1 MHLDRKGFHKTTIGV
16 FTVSFSLMVVAGLE
30 NSVAPWAPF
39 YLVYIGLAT
48 ILPLKWNTYR
58 FGPARSVRWWMWA
71 VCPVVAIL
79 LQAVASVGI
88 NVLYARV
95 VVAIGGPER
104 LDDPIIAVPAMFSAM
119 FDAAAA
125 RLSIPAGHVRIAYL
139 GLVVAW
145 AGLGEELY
153 FRGYVQGVLRTRH
166 SARYAILM
174 ASLLFATRHYMQML
188 LLLPKFP
195 IFAATAWVAVAIPVG
210 IMLGIIYEKT
220 NSLWLPVAIHYF
232 FNLIPL
238 LAV

>member
-1 MHLDRKGFHKTTIGV
+1 MHIGRKGFHKTTIGV
-16 FTVSFSLMVVAGLE
+16 FAVSLALMVVAGLE

-48 ILPLKWNTYR
+48 ILPLRWGTYR
-58 FGPARSVRWWMWA
+58 FGPVRSVRWWMWA
-71 VCPVVAIL
+71 VCPVIAIL

-88 NVLYARV
+88 NMIYARA

-119 FDAAAA
+119 FDAAST
-125 RLSIPAGHVRIAYL
+125 RLLIPANHVRIAYM
-139 GLVVAW
+139 GLIVAW

-195 IFAATAWVAVAIPVG
+195 IFAATAWVVMAIPVG
-210 IMLGIIYEKT
+210 IVLGIIYEKT
-220 NSLWLPVAIHYF
+220 GSLWLPVVIHYL
-232 FNLIPL
+232 FNLIPF
-238 LAV
+238 LAR

>member
-1 MHLDRKGFHKTTIGV
+1 M
-16 FTVSFSLMVVAGLE
+16 
-30 NSVAPWAPF
+30 
-39 YLVYIGLAT
+39 
-48 ILPLKWNTYR
+48 
-58 FGPARSVRWWMWA
+58 
-71 VCPVVAIL
+71 CPVIAIL

-88 NVLYARV
+88 NMIYARA

-119 FDAAAA
+119 FDAAST
-125 RLSIPAGHVRIAYL
+125 RLLIPANHVRIAYM
-139 GLVVAW
+139 GLIVAW

-195 IFAATAWVAVAIPVG
+195 IFAATAWVVMAIPVG
-210 IMLGIIYEKT
+210 IVLGIIYEKT
-220 NSLWLPVAIHYF
+220 GSLWLPVVIHYL
-232 FNLIPL
+232 FNLIPF
-238 LAV
+238 LAR